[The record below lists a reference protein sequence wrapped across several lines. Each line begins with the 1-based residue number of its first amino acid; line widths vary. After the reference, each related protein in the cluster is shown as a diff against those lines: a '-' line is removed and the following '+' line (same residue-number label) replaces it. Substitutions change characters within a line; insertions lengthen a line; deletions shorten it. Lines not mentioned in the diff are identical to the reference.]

1 MNLEG
6 YSPWGHKDLDLTE
19 WLSTPTHAH
28 TSPLPPPTI
37 HVMYQCSKTGRWLHK
52 GLEIVI
58 TAKLYPVFL
67 RFTIWV
73 IFSGANFYS
82 WMFHVSSV
90 QSLSRVQLFASP
102 WIAACQASLSIINS
116 WSLLKL
122 MPIKS
127 VMPSSHLILCR
138 PLLLSPIPPS
148 IRVFSN
154 KSTLGMRW
162 PKYWSF
168 SFSISP
174 SNEHPGLI
182 FFRMDWL
189 NLLTVQGTLKSLL

>member
-116 WSLLKL
+116 WSLLRL
-122 MPIKS
+122 IYQVSDAIQPS
-127 VMPSSHLILCR
+127 HLLSSRSPPAPNPSQHQDLFQWVNSSHE
-138 PLLLSPIPPS
+138 
-148 IRVFSN
+148 VA
-154 KSTLGMRW
+154 
-162 PKYWSF
+162 KYWSF

-174 SNEHPGLI
+174 LNEHLGLI
-182 FFRMDWL
+182 SFRMDWL
-189 NLLTVQGTLKSLL
+189 DLLSV